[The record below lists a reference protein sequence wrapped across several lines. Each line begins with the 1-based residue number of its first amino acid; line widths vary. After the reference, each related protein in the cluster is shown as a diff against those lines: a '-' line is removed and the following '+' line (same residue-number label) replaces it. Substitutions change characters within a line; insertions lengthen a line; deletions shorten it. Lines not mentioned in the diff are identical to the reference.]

1 MTGTGESL
9 ADAHIHMNTH
19 MEAGGATLVFTVLWY
34 YPILVTWPRASSS
47 LREGGGIDTPLRGWG
62 ETREREPNPAQASSF
77 FLFFLFFSN
86 TQTLNPSANM
96 SHSNKHACLRP
107 RSDGFQRLCSVPW
120 LHTTVRAAFS
130 GRHRKTTAV
139 KDSTAYITL
148 SSA

>member
-77 FLFFLFFSN
+77 FLSFFSFFFQTLRLSIPLQTCH
-86 TQTLNPSANM
+86 TQTNTPAWDQEVMDFSVCAQFHGCTLQYVQ
-96 SHSNKHACLRP
+96 HSPGGTAKLRLW
-107 RSDGFQRLCSVPW
+107 RIAL
-120 LHTTVRAAFS
+120 LT
-130 GRHRKTTAV
+130 
-139 KDSTAYITL
+139 
-148 SSA
+148 